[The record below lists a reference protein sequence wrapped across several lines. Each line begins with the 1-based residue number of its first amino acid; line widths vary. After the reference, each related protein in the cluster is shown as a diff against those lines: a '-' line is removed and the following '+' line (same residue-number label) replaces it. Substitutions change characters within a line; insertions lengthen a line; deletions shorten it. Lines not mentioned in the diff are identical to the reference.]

1 MKKIAIPAVT
11 ALGCSLTACT
21 PSDDTDTGETK
32 EPSSEPSAEASSEPS
47 GEPGDEPVDVG
58 DISAVV
64 GLWDVNSYTMS
75 YYGYSYGYTFPTT
88 ESQESNSYGVFS
100 TYSLTAAIF
109 LEMEESG
116 EISLIQSYVINESL
130 SIDGNDIYSI
140 DASYMDTY
148 GVVGTIRQETDSY
161 VIQMEEL
168 PELNCTLTS
177 DVLDCASEEGAD
189 DAVLM
194 VLSKNTTGLPE
205 VSENTVENFPE
216 TPQYEKTECIDATL
230 TTTGNALEWGGFE
243 GIEDD
248 VHLFC
253 EESYT
258 YYGYTYGQDNADDLV
273 FAFQAPND
281 GCFAFN
287 TTGTNFGHG
296 IQLLD
301 SCDATEALDCT
312 LTSNSVERGMIEG
325 EEVLVVID
333 GASESNQVFNL
344 SINEVAFDATGFDA
358 LPSDTSAI
366 DTTAWTGVVETDCAP
381 IGNAKS
387 FLWTAPSTGTVS
399 IDLAGST
406 FDTVVSMKEA
416 VCGASEE
423 QFLSTMLFDF

>member
-1 MKKIAIPAVT
+1 M
-11 ALGCSLTACT
+11 
-21 PSDDTDTGETK
+21 
-32 EPSSEPSAEASSEPS
+32 
-47 GEPGDEPVDVG
+47 
-58 DISAVV
+58 
-64 GLWDVNSYTMS
+64 
-75 YYGYSYGYTFPTT
+75 
-88 ESQESNSYGVFS
+88 
-100 TYSLTAAIF
+100 
-109 LEMEESG
+109 
-116 EISLIQSYVINESL
+116 
-130 SIDGNDIYSI
+130 
-140 DASYMDTY
+140 
-148 GVVGTIRQETDSY
+148 
-161 VIQMEEL
+161 
-168 PELNCTLTS
+168 
-177 DVLDCASEEGAD
+177 
-189 DAVLM
+189 
-194 VLSKNTTGLPE
+194 
-205 VSENTVENFPE
+205 
-216 TPQYEKTECIDATL
+216 
-230 TTTGNALEWGGFE
+230 EWGGFE

-248 VHLFC
+248 VPLFC
-253 EESYT
+253 EDSYT
-258 YYGYTYGQDNADDLV
+258 YGDYTYGQDNADDLV

-423 QFLSTMLFDF
+423 CNDDNYNSYTIQSFLEVSVEEGKDYIISVGGYGSDSGTLSMSLTVTE